1 MEAVLSL
8 QHIFRVAR
16 AVAVDTVRGIE
27 CAIVY
32 IVEEDDAKIVAETWR
47 GAFGDF
53 VPSLAIVVVDGLPR
67 GARVEWHVI
76 RCQKSGEEEEEKE
89 VKSRMAFEQHEV
101 IAAVNEF
108 QGDHGVLCMIYGSS
122 QHHEA
127 LKSRY
132 QNLAIQTIPSRAVYS
147 LSSNNLTRHISCTI
161 ILAD

>member
-1 MEAVLSL
+1 MEAALSL

-16 AVAVDTVRGIE
+16 AVAVNTVRGIE
-27 CAIVY
+27 CTVVY
-32 IVEEDDAKIVAETWR
+32 IVEEGDAKIVAETWR
-47 GAFGDF
+47 GAFEGI

-76 RCQKSGEEEEEKE
+76 RCQKSGEEERE
-89 VKSRMAFEQHEV
+89 VKSRMVFEQHEV
-101 IAAVNEF
+101 ITAVNDF
-108 QGDHGVLCMIYGSS
+108 QGDHGVLCMIFGSS

-147 LSSNNLTRHISCTI
+147 LSSDNLTRRTSCTI